1 MFKLLRQPG
10 KAILAFTILVV
21 PLVSQ
26 AVVDMNLSRLTVS
39 IPTKTSVTIVTP
51 SGTSGNETLN
61 EASPIKNKITAL

>member
-10 KAILAFTILVV
+10 KAILAFTFLVV

-26 AVVDMNLSRLTVS
+26 AVVDTNISRLTVS
-39 IPTKTSVTIVTP
+39 IPTKTSATTVTP

-61 EASPIKNKITAL
+61 DASPVKNKITGL